1 MSRGKILPE
10 ISQVII
16 RQTIGCTTTTEAN
29 VFVHETSPSFCQRAA
44 ARVYKNGKI
53 HTDNNGVLYEVS

>member
-16 RQTIGCTTTTEAN
+16 RQTIGCTTTEAN
-29 VFVHETSPSFCQRAA
+29 VFVHETSPTVSANELLE
-44 ARVYKNGKI
+44 YKNGKI